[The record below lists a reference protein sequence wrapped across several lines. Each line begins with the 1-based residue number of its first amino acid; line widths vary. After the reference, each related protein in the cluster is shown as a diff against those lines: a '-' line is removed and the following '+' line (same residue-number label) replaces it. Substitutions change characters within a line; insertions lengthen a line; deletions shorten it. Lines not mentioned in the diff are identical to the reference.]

1 MVDVKPAFPVIK
13 RLMVCVDNSSRPR
26 VVETSTSKVTYTN
39 EYRLVGWIIFLHLGI
54 NCTGLVGVH
63 YSLIGNPPICP
74 YLLIAASHIKRFKW
88 SLFDDAGV
96 LCPNRWYIFWPVGFF
111 SSRVFIEYSN
121 GREVPRIWPSFNT
134 LTGWVFPH
142 QKHV

>member
-26 VVETSTSKVTYTN
+26 VVETSTSKVTHTN

-74 YLLIAASHIKRFKW
+74 YLLIAASHIKRFK
-88 SLFDDAGV
+88 
-96 LCPNRWYIFWPVGFF
+96 
-111 SSRVFIEYSN
+111 
-121 GREVPRIWPSFNT
+121 
-134 LTGWVFPH
+134 
-142 QKHV
+142 